1 MIKGKL
7 SFTYLNYCLNISN
20 EQLEFEIL
28 NNTIYINTPQDEIL
42 RYKFFKKY
50 LPKLHEENHK
60 SLMKE
65 I

>member
-7 SFTYLNYCLNISN
+7 SLTYLNYCLNIDN

-42 RYKFFKKY
+42 RYKLKKKKIY
-50 LPKLHEENHK
+50 QSYMRKITNL
-60 SLMKE
+60 
-65 I
+65 

>member
-7 SFTYLNYCLNISN
+7 SLTYLNYCLNIDN

-42 RYKFFKKY
+42 RYKLKK
-50 LPKLHEENHK
+50 KK
-60 SLMKE
+60 FTKA

>member
-7 SFTYLNYCLNISN
+7 SLTYLNYCLNIDN

-42 RYKFFKKY
+42 RYKLKK
-50 LPKLHEENHK
+50 KKFTKAIWGK
-60 SLMKE
+60 SQISDE
-65 I
+65 RN